1 MVYQLILCL
10 LRGLAL
16 REFFIHHTTL
26 TKLYLEKFWV
36 RQGGVAHFPG
46 VCLSSMACTLFYVPQ
61 MAHLFW
67 AVVPTTALD
76 LCCLLWAH
84 SIAFLKFGL

>member
-26 TKLYLEKFWV
+26 TKLYLEKFRV

-46 VCLSSMACTLFYVPQ
+46 VCLSSTAYTLFYVP
-61 MAHLFW
+61 HPFHDRSPSNIRVTSFFLGTH
-67 AVVPTTALD
+67 VN
-76 LCCLLWAH
+76 
-84 SIAFLKFGL
+84 SIWG

>member
-26 TKLYLEKFWV
+26 TKLYLEKFRV

-46 VCLSSMACTLFYVPQ
+46 VCLSSTAYTLFYVP
-61 MAHLFW
+61 HLEVHLHMLCFHEQVSW
-67 AVVPTTALD
+67 AAL
-76 LCCLLWAH
+76 A
-84 SIAFLKFGL
+84 A